1 MRIDLAGGWTDVP
14 AYAAKHGGAVVNV
27 AISRY
32 VHASVQR
39 ARGGV
44 RLRAQDLG
52 TVVSAQGLDGLRA
65 DGDLSLVKAVARSR
79 APADTG
85 FEVVTRSDA
94 PPGSGLGGS
103 GALGVALVA
112 AMDLLR
118 GERRMAAET
127 ASIAFRIET
136 EEAGIVGGSQDQY
149 AAALGGFQVLAY
161 GAPSV
166 SSERP
171 HLSASCVR
179 ELEAH
184 LVLCY
189 TGASRF
195 SSDTHRRV
203 WEAFD
208 RGDAAVRTALDGL
221 KACAQNMRAAL
232 ERGDIGAVAEV
243 LTENWRHQQALA
255 EGMRTEVM
263 AKLEDVAREAGADG
277 VKACGAG
284 AGGCMVFLARPGRE
298 FDVAEALRAAGGTI
312 LRLTFDR
319 IGGAAWESLER

>member
-14 AYAAKHGGAVVNV
+14 AYASKHGGAVVNV
-27 AISRY
+27 AISLY
-32 VHASVQR
+32 VHAGIQR
-39 ARGGV
+39 AKGGV
-44 RLRAQDLG
+44 KLRALDLG
-52 TVVSAQGLDGLRA
+52 TVVSAQNLDGLRA
-65 DGDLSLVKAVARSR
+65 DGELALVKAVTRTR
-79 APADTG
+79 APVDSG

-112 AMDLLR
+112 AIDLLR

-127 ASIAFRIET
+127 AGIAFRIET

-149 AAALGGFQVLAY
+149 AAAMGGFQVLNY
-161 GAPSV
+161 GSSV
-166 SSERP
+166 STERP

-208 RGDAAVRTALDGL
+208 RGEVAVRKALDGL
-221 KACAQNMRAAL
+221 KACALGMRGAL
-232 ERGDIGAVAEV
+232 EQGDIGAVGTV
-243 LTENWRHQQALA
+243 LTENWQHQQALA
-255 EGMRTEVM
+255 EGMRTEDM
-263 AKLEDVAREAGADG
+263 ARLEDVARAAGADG

-312 LRLTFDR
+312 LRFTFDR
-319 IGGAAWESLER
+319 IGVAAWESLER